1 MSKTSISSDM
11 LMKSLSRI
19 LDWFIELVCNWLL
32 IKLKRYFES
41 MQSLVLK
48 WSLQQKA
55 PCAAAQGAL

>member
-1 MSKTSISSDM
+1 
-11 LMKSLSRI
+11 
-19 LDWFIELVCNWLL
+19 LL

-41 MQSLVLK
+41 IQYLVLK